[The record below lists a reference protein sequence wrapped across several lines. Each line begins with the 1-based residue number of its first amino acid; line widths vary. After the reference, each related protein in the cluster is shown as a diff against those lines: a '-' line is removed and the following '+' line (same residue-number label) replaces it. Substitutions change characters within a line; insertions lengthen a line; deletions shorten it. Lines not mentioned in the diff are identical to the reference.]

1 MKFLKQMH
9 FFVDVIK
16 NDQFKLKK
24 NNFRSK
30 NSSNQKAPILNKNMI
45 SRQIARFLVKRPYF
59 RPQGPF

>member
-1 MKFLKQMH
+1 MH

-30 NSSNQKAPILNKNMI
+30 NSSNQKAPILDKNMI
-45 SRQIARFLVKRPYF
+45 SRQIAPFLVKSSYF
-59 RPQGPF
+59 QPEGPF